1 MNDFKIG
8 FGFDF
13 HKLIK
18 GNAIRLAG
26 INIPSEYSV
35 DAHSDGDIVFHA
47 LSDAIYGALAQGDIG
62 THFPSNNDNK
72 NIDSKQII
80 NHALSLLQSHN
91 YSINNID
98 ITIVLEKPHLQ
109 TKINDMRL
117 NLAKILDCETSIIGI
132 KSSTYQK
139 TGIIGNNQGIACY
152 VNILIKK

>member
-18 GNAIRLAG
+18 GNTIKLGG
-26 INIPSEYSV
+26 INISSEYSV

-62 THFPSNNDNK
+62 IHFPSNNDNK

-80 NHALSLLQSHN
+80 SHALSLLQSHN
-91 YSINNID
+91 YTINNID

-117 NLAKILDCETSIIGI
+117 NLAKILGCETNLIGI

>member
-26 INIPSEYSV
+26 VNIPSEYSV

-72 NIDSKQII
+72 NINSKQI
-80 NHALSLLQSHN
+80 
-91 YSINNID
+91 
-98 ITIVLEKPHLQ
+98 
-109 TKINDMRL
+109 
-117 NLAKILDCETSIIGI
+117 CE
-132 KSSTYQK
+132 SS
-139 TGIIGNNQGIACY
+139 CS
-152 VNILIKK
+152 

>member
-13 HKLIK
+13 HKLSK

-26 INIPSEYSV
+26 VNIPCEYSI
-35 DAHSDGDIVFHA
+35 DAHSDGDIVLHA

-62 THFPSNNDNK
+62 THFPSSIENK
-72 NIDSKQII
+72 NIDSKHII
-80 NHALSLLQSHN
+80 NHALSLLLSNN
-91 YSINNID
+91 YSVNNID
-98 ITIVLEKPHLQ
+98 ITIVLERPHLQ
-109 TKINDMRL
+109 TIINDMRL
-117 NLAKILDCETSIIGI
+117 NLAKLLTCDINLISI

>member
-18 GNAIRLAG
+18 GNTIRLAG
-26 INIPSEYSV
+26 INIQSDYSV

-80 NHALSLLQSHN
+80 NHALLLLQSHN

-109 TKINDMRL
+109 TKINEMRL
-117 NLAKILDCETSIIGI
+117 NLAKILDCETSLIGI

>member
-18 GNAIRLAG
+18 GNTIRLAG
-26 INIPSEYSV
+26 INIQSEYSV

-62 THFPSNNDNK
+62 THFPSNNGNK

-117 NLAKILDCETSIIGI
+117 NLAKILGCETSLIGI

>member
-18 GNAIRLAG
+18 GNTIRFAG

-47 LSDAIYGALAQGDIG
+47 LSDAIYGALAHDKV
-62 THFPSNNDNK
+62 TYFPSNNDNK
-72 NIDSKQII
+72 NIDSNKSI
-80 NHALSLLQSHN
+80 NHALLLLQSHN

-109 TKINDMRL
+109 TKVNEMRL
-117 NLAKILDCETSIIGI
+117 NLAKILGCETSLIGI

-139 TGIIGNNQGIACY
+139 TVLLVTIKVIACY